1 MHNLTWQIKLWV
13 LAVVAI
19 PAFTGYPLKVF
30 DTSIVDGITQ
40 GWLGYSVGTHGILMM
55 VLGPAVWE
63 ICLSIAVLIML
74 PVVFGGAAIS
84 YLLYLLGW
92 GNAVSPVE
100 YSAHYV
106 GLCITM
112 LTVIPLANGL
122 ISVVPVYRIEN
133 KLLTRGD
140 GVSLGEKAALMFI
153 RVFTHIV
160 FFVIPNVLE
169 IVREERQKSPP
180 RDIKADAGGDSQGE
194 GVDIESI
201 SIRRKI
207 IRTIHMLVYL
217 GVEGICASVQ
227 YIPLWAEE
235 IAALPGR
242 RLLNK
247 KSQKRSK

>member
-1 MHNLTWQIKLWV
+1 MHNLSWQIKLLV
-13 LAVVAI
+13 LAIAAV
-19 PAFTGYPLKVF
+19 PAFTGYPLNVF
-30 DTSIVDGITQ
+30 DTSIVDGITW
-40 GWLGYSVGTHGILMM
+40 GWLGYSMGTHGILVI
-55 VLGPAVWE
+55 VLGAAVWE
-63 ICLSIAVLIML
+63 ICLSIAVIIML

-84 YLLYLLGW
+84 YLLFLSGW
-92 GNAVSPVE
+92 GGAISPDG

-169 IVREERQKSPP
+169 IVREERQKPVP
-180 RDIKADAGGDSQGE
+180 RDIGEDAASDRERE
-194 GVDIESI
+194 GVAIESI
-201 SIRRKI
+201 SIRRKMV
-207 IRTIHMLVYL
+207 RAVHMLIYL

-242 RLLNK
+242 RLINK
-247 KSQKRSK
+247 KSPKRSK

>member
-1 MHNLTWQIKLWV
+1 MRNLSWKIKLAV
-13 LAVVAI
+13 LVAAAI
-19 PAFTGYPLKVF
+19 PAFTGYPLTIFNHPVIAGV
-30 DTSIVDGITQ
+30 TR
-40 GWLGYSVGTHGILMM
+40 GWLGYGLGVHGILAM
-55 VLGPAVWE
+55 VLGPAIWG

-84 YLLYLLGW
+84 YLFYISGW
-92 GNAVSPVE
+92 AGAVGPAG
-100 YSAHYV
+100 YSAHYL

-122 ISVVPVYRIEN
+122 ISVIPVHRIEQ
-133 KLLTRGD
+133 KLLKRET
-140 GVSLGEKAALMFI
+140 GVSFTEKAVLMFI

-169 IVREERQKSPP
+169 IIREERQQ
-180 RDIKADAGGDSQGE
+180 RDTLPLRLKMKKA
-194 GVDIESI
+194 
-201 SIRRKI
+201 IR
-207 IRTIHMLVYL
+207 MLIYL

-247 KSQKRSK
+247 KLQKRSK